1 MKVPEKILSGLKK
14 EKSIFIAAHINPDGD
29 ALGAALALAE
39 ALESKGKETFVY
51 SRDPVPVIYSFL
63 PGYERISS
71 DPRSMLKHRPVMVLL
86 DCNSP
91 ERAAV
96 EKYGFKSSIV
106 IDHHETEKDF
116 GDIKWIDPGAAATGL
131 MVFYLVKA
139 LGVGITKEM
148 ATNLYTAIST
158 DTGTFRYSNTSA
170 EVLKVSA
177 ELVDAG
183 APPNLIAEQI
193 YETWDRKRFRLL
205 VIALNTLDI
214 RKGIAITHITK
225 EMFRRT
231 GTKPADTENFSNLP
245 RMIESVKISAVFRET
260 GRDIWKVSL
269 RSKGASNVAR
279 IAEFFDG
286 GGHKNAAGFS
296 IKGDLKS
303 AKSALLKVAGN
314 LNMNKR

>member
-1 MKVPEKILSGLKK
+1 
-14 EKSIFIAAHINPDGD
+14 
-29 ALGAALALAE
+29 
-39 ALESKGKETFVY
+39 
-51 SRDPVPVIYSFL
+51 
-63 PGYERISS
+63 
-71 DPRSMLKHRPVMVLL
+71 
-86 DCNSP
+86 
-91 ERAAV
+91 
-96 EKYGFKSSIV
+96 
-106 IDHHETEKDF
+106 
-116 GDIKWIDPGAAATGL
+116 
-131 MVFYLVKA
+131 
-139 LGVGITKEM
+139 
-148 ATNLYTAIST
+148 
-158 DTGTFRYSNTSA
+158 
-170 EVLKVSA
+170 VSA
-177 ELVDAG
+177 ELVEAG

-205 VIALNTLDI
+205 VIALNTLEI

-260 GRDIWKVSL
+260 GRDMWKVSL

-303 AKSALLKVAGN
+303 ARSALLKVAGN